1 MVVEGEDRYPCPTF
15 MDDLHLNPVRARRIK
30 PKQVQDMLGFAWS
43 SLASDYARAPKRLV
57 KGWEVAAI
65 LKAKGLS
72 GLKGTDPR
80 RRWLAEVLGRRTV
93 VSQERVAEKWPMKSV
108 PSSGT
113 IIN

>member
-1 MVVEGEDRYPCPTF
+1 

-57 KGWEVAAI
+57 KGWEVAAS

-72 GLKGTDPR
+72 
-80 RRWLAEVLGRRTV
+80 A
-93 VSQERVAEKWPMKSV
+93 
-108 PSSGT
+108 PSPSWIGQV
-113 IIN
+113 ISASI